1 MVGKSKPKIKVT
13 IQPASE
19 NPFIGNRDGETTKCE
34 KCGIEYYA
42 AREFHACTS
51 ELDCLARIR
60 EAIGDNGKR
69 MQPELV
75 EYIRATFESERRLR
89 AALEFLIDNRHK
101 FGDKQSGADA
111 ARAALKIIP
120 K

>member
-1 MVGKSKPKIKVT
+1 MQNT
-13 IQPASE
+13 
-19 NPFIGNRDGETTKCE
+19 
-34 KCGIEYYA
+34 
-42 AREFHACTS
+42 

-60 EAIGDNGKR
+60 HAIGDNGKR

-89 AALEFLIDNRHK
+89 ELVRRAKGFVGGYKIWDELD
-101 FGDKQSGADA
+101 
-111 ARAALKIIP
+111 AALKIIP